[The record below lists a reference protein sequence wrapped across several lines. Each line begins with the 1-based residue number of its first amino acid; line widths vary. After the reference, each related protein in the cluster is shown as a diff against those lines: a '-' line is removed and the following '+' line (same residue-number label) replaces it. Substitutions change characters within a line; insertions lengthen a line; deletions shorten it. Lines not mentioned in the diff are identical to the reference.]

1 MPVLISGVLKDAT
14 GTPVQNCTIQL
25 KACRTSTTVVVN
37 TVASENPD
45 DAGRYSM
52 DVEQGQYT
60 VTLLVE
66 GYPPSHAGVITVYD
80 DSKPGTLND
89 FLGAMTEDD
98 VRPEALRRFEAMVEE
113 VARQASE
120 ASRNATAAGQAS
132 EQAQTSAGQAA
143 ESATAAVN
151 AAGAADA
158 SATQA
163 ASSAASAES
172 SAGTATTKAG
182 EASASAASA
191 DTARTAAAASAAEA
205 KTSETNADASRTAA
219 GDSAVAAAAS
229 AMAAQTSAAR
239 AGASETAAKM
249 SETQAASSA
258 GDAGASVTAAAAS
271 EKAAAASAAEA
282 KTSETNAATSA
293 STAAA
298 SATAASSSASEA
310 STHAAA
316 SDTSASLAAQSST
329 AAGAAATRA
338 EDAAKRAEDIADVIS
353 LEDASLTKKG
363 IVKLSSATDSDSEA
377 LAATP
382 KAVKTVMGEVQ
393 AKAPLDSPALTG
405 TPTAPTP
412 ETTAAGIEIATAA
425 FVAAKVAQLVGSA
438 PEALDTLKELAD
450 ALGNDPNFATTIT
463 NMIAGKQPLDDT
475 LTALSGKS
483 VDGLIE
489 YVGLRETINRAAGAM
504 QKSQNGGDIPDKGL
518 FAQNIGAALAFSGGI
533 HIGGDSNP
541 WTTAEFIVWLESQG
555 AFNHRYW
562 MCRGSWS
569 YADNKTIT
577 DTGCGNI
584 CLAGAV
590 IEVMGF
596 RGAMTIRVTTPTT
609 TSGGGVA
616 SAQFTYI
623 NNGGD
628 YSPGWRRDF
637 NTVNKPSADEMGA
650 LSVNGG
656 RINGALGI
664 GTDNAL
670 GGNSIVLGDNDT
682 GLKQNGDGILDVY
695 ANNALVARLQPGKL
709 YVVGDVLAGD
719 GRKLSLTS
727 DNNSSLNSRFNLWG
741 NSDRPTVIELDDDQ
755 GWHLYSQRNPDG
767 SIRFMVNGEI
777 FTTSSIHAGANT
789 ISTDGNIYGSLWGG
803 WLNDWI
809 NNTIINRF
817 VQDIRLGGIEYAQA
831 WNGPGYNDTPGYVIT
846 GVTNG
851 NSDELIDGVHR
862 RPLQKFIG
870 GVWYNVASI

>member
-1 MPVLISGVLKDAT
+1 
-14 GTPVQNCTIQL
+14 
-25 KACRTSTTVVVN
+25 
-37 TVASENPD
+37 VASENPD

-132 EQAQTSAGQAA
+132 EQAQTSAGQAS

-151 AAGAADA
+151 AAGAAEA

-191 DTARTAAAASAAEA
+191 DTARTAAAASAAA
-205 KTSETNADASRTAA
+205 
-219 GDSAVAAAAS
+219 
-229 AMAAQTSAAR
+229 
-239 AGASETAAKM
+239 
-249 SETQAASSA
+249 
-258 GDAGASVTAAAAS
+258 
-271 EKAAAASAAEA
+271 A

-382 KAVKTVMGEVQ
+382 KAVHAVMDEVQ
-393 AKAPLDSPALTG
+393 TKAPLDSPALTG

-412 ETTAAGIEIATAA
+412 ETAAAGIEIATAA

-438 PEALDTLKELAD
+438 PETLDTLKELAD
-450 ALGNDPNFATTIT
+450 ALGNDPNFATTVL
-463 NMIAGKQPLDDT
+463 NKLAGKQPLDDT

-489 YVGLRETINRAAGAM
+489 YVGLRETINHAADALL
-504 QKSQNGGDIPDKGL
+504 KSQNGGDIPEKPL
-518 FAQNIGAALAFSGGI
+518 FVQNIGALPASGTAVAANRLASRGALPALTGATRGSDSGLIMGEVYNNGYPTQYGNILRLTGTGDGEILIGWSGTNGAPAPAYIRSHRDTADAEWSEWAMLYTSLNPPPNSYPVGAAIAWPSDATPAGYALMQGQSFDKSAYPLLAIAYPSGI
-533 HIGGDSNP
+533 IPDMRGWTIKGKPISGRAVLSQEMDGNKSHSHSARAQDTDLGTKSTSSFDYGTKSTNTTGNHTHQFGGYINSYWGDSNHTSFQP
-541 WTTAEFIVWLESQG
+541 GGGAWTQAAGDHAHTVYIGGHEHTMYIGPHGHVVIVDADGNAETTVKNI
-555 AFNHRYW
+555 AFNYIVR
-562 MCRGSWS
+562 
-569 YADNKTIT
+569 
-577 DTGCGNI
+577 
-584 CLAGAV
+584 LA
-590 IEVMGF
+590 
-596 RGAMTIRVTTPTT
+596 
-609 TSGGGVA
+609 
-616 SAQFTYI
+616 
-623 NNGGD
+623 
-628 YSPGWRRDF
+628 
-637 NTVNKPSADEMGA
+637 
-650 LSVNGG
+650 
-656 RINGALGI
+656 
-664 GTDNAL
+664 
-670 GGNSIVLGDNDT
+670 
-682 GLKQNGDGILDVY
+682 
-695 ANNALVARLQPGKL
+695 
-709 YVVGDVLAGD
+709 
-719 GRKLSLTS
+719 
-727 DNNSSLNSRFNLWG
+727 
-741 NSDRPTVIELDDDQ
+741 
-755 GWHLYSQRNPDG
+755 
-767 SIRFMVNGEI
+767 
-777 FTTSSIHAGANT
+777 
-789 ISTDGNIYGSLWGG
+789 
-803 WLNDWI
+803 
-809 NNTIINRF
+809 
-817 VQDIRLGGIEYAQA
+817 
-831 WNGPGYNDTPGYVIT
+831 
-846 GVTNG
+846 
-851 NSDELIDGVHR
+851 
-862 RPLQKFIG
+862 
-870 GVWYNVASI
+870 

>member
-1 MPVLISGVLKDAT
+1 MPVLISGVLKDGT

-60 VTLLVE
+60 VTLLVD

-80 DSKPGTLND
+80 DSKLGTLND

-132 EQAQTSAGQAA
+132 EQAQTSAGQAS

-151 AAGAADA
+151 AAGAAEA

-182 EASASAASA
+182 KASASAASA
-191 DTARTAAAASAAEA
+191 DTARTAAAASAAAA
-205 KTSETNADASRTAA
+205 KTSEANADASRTAA
-219 GDSAVAAAAS
+219 GDSAAAAAAS
-229 AMAAQTSAAR
+229 ATAAQISAER
-239 AGASETAAKM
+239 AGASETAAKT

-258 GDAGASVTAAAAS
+258 GDAGASATS
-271 EKAAAASAAEA
+271 EKAAAASAAAA

-438 PEALDTLKELAD
+438 PETLKELAD
-450 ALGNDPNFATTIT
+450 ALGNDPNFATTVL
-463 NMIAGKQPLDDT
+463 NKLAGKQPLDDT

-489 YVGLRETINRAAGAM
+489 YVGLRETINHAADALL
-504 QKSQNGGDIPDKGL
+504 KSQNGGDIPEKPL
-518 FAQNIGAALAFSGGI
+518 FVQNIGALPASGTAVAANRLASRGALPALTGTTRGSDSGLIMGEVYNNGYPTQYGNI
-533 HIGGDSNP
+533 LRLTGTGDGEILIVWSGTNGAPAPAYIRSHRDTADAEWSEWAMLYTTLNPPPDSHPVGAAIAWPSDATPAGYALMQGQSFDKSAYPLLAIAYPSGVIPDMRGWTIKGKPISGRAVLSQEMDGNKSHSHTARAQDTDLGTKSTSSFDYGTKSTNTTGNHTHQFGGYINSYWGDSN
-541 WTTAEFIVWLESQG
+541 
-555 AFNHRYW
+555 H
-562 MCRGSWS
+562 
-569 YADNKTIT
+569 
-577 DTGCGNI
+577 
-584 CLAGAV
+584 
-590 IEVMGF
+590 
-596 RGAMTIRVTTPTT
+596 
-609 TSGGGVA
+609 TSFQPGGGA
-616 SAQFTYI
+616 
-623 NNGGD
+623 
-628 YSPGWRRDF
+628 
-637 NTVNKPSADEMGA
+637 
-650 LSVNGG
+650 
-656 RINGALGI
+656 
-664 GTDNAL
+664 
-670 GGNSIVLGDNDT
+670 
-682 GLKQNGDGILDVY
+682 
-695 ANNALVARLQPGKL
+695 
-709 YVVGDVLAGD
+709 
-719 GRKLSLTS
+719 
-727 DNNSSLNSRFNLWG
+727 
-741 NSDRPTVIELDDDQ
+741 
-755 GWHLYSQRNPDG
+755 
-767 SIRFMVNGEI
+767 
-777 FTTSSIHAGANT
+777 
-789 ISTDGNIYGSLWGG
+789 
-803 WLNDWI
+803 
-809 NNTIINRF
+809 
-817 VQDIRLGGIEYAQA
+817 
-831 WNGPGYNDTPGYVIT
+831 
-846 GVTNG
+846 
-851 NSDELIDGVHR
+851 
-862 RPLQKFIG
+862 
-870 GVWYNVASI
+870 

>member
-1 MPVLISGVLKDAT
+1 MPVLISGVLKDGT

-60 VTLLVE
+60 VTLLVD

-132 EQAQTSAGQAA
+132 EQAQTSAGQAS

-151 AAGAADA
+151 AAGAAEA

-182 EASASAASA
+182 KASASAASA
-191 DTARTAAAASAAEA
+191 DTARTAAAASAAA
-205 KTSETNADASRTAA
+205 
-219 GDSAVAAAAS
+219 
-229 AMAAQTSAAR
+229 
-239 AGASETAAKM
+239 
-249 SETQAASSA
+249 
-258 GDAGASVTAAAAS
+258 
-271 EKAAAASAAEA
+271 A

-298 SATAASSSASEA
+298 SATASSSSASEA

-438 PEALDTLKELAD
+438 PETLKELAD
-450 ALGNDPNFATTIT
+450 ALGNDPNFATTVL
-463 NMIAGKQPLDDT
+463 NKLAGKQPLDDT

-489 YVGLRETINRAAGAM
+489 YVGLRETINHAADALH
-504 QKSQNGGDIPDKGL
+504 KSQNGGDIPEKPL
-518 FAQNIGAALAFSGGI
+518 FVQNIGALPASGTAVAANRLASRGGLPALTG
-533 HIGGDSNP
+533 
-541 WTTAEFIVWLESQG
+541 TT
-555 AFNHRYW
+555 
-562 MCRGSWS
+562 RGSDS
-569 YADNKTIT
+569 GLIMGEVYNNGYPTQY
-577 DTGCGNI
+577 GNI
-584 CLAGAV
+584 L
-590 IEVMGF
+590 
-596 RGAMTIRVTTPTT
+596 RLT
-609 TSGGGVA
+609 
-616 SAQFTYI
+616 
-623 NNGGD
+623 
-628 YSPGWRRDF
+628 
-637 NTVNKPSADEMGA
+637 
-650 LSVNGG
+650 
-656 RINGALGI
+656 
-664 GTDNAL
+664 GT
-670 GGNSIVLGDNDT
+670 
-682 GLKQNGDGILDVY
+682 GDG
-695 ANNALVARLQPGKL
+695 
-709 YVVGDVLAGD
+709 
-719 GRKLSLTS
+719 
-727 DNNSSLNSRFNLWG
+727 
-741 NSDRPTVIELDDDQ
+741 
-755 GWHLYSQRNPDG
+755 
-767 SIRFMVNGEI
+767 
-777 FTTSSIHAGANT
+777 
-789 ISTDGNIYGSLWGG
+789 
-803 WLNDWI
+803 
-809 NNTIINRF
+809 
-817 VQDIRLGGIEYAQA
+817 EY
-831 WNGPGYNDTPGYVIT
+831 
-846 GVTNG
+846 
-851 NSDELIDGVHR
+851 
-862 RPLQKFIG
+862 
-870 GVWYNVASI
+870 

>member
-1 MPVLISGVLKDAT
+1 MPVLISGVLKDGT

-60 VTLLVE
+60 VTLLVD

-80 DSKPGTLND
+80 DSKLGTLND

-132 EQAQTSAGQAA
+132 EQAQTSAGQAS

-151 AAGAADA
+151 AAGAAEA

-182 EASASAASA
+182 KASASAASA
-191 DTARTAAAASAAEA
+191 DTARTAAAASAAAA
-205 KTSETNADASRTAA
+205 KTSEANADASRTAA
-219 GDSAVAAAAS
+219 GDSAAAAAAS
-229 AMAAQTSAAR
+229 ATAAQISAER
-239 AGASETAAKM
+239 AGASETAAKT

-258 GDAGASVTAAAAS
+258 GDAGASATS
-271 EKAAAASAAEA
+271 EKAAAASAAAA

-438 PEALDTLKELAD
+438 PETLKELAD
-450 ALGNDPNFATTIT
+450 ALGNDPNFATTVL
-463 NMIAGKQPLDDT
+463 NKLAGKQPLDDT

-489 YVGLRETINRAAGAM
+489 YVGLRETINHAADALL
-504 QKSQNGGDIPDKGL
+504 KSQNGGDIPEKPL
-518 FAQNIGAALAFSGGI
+518 FVQNIGALPASGTAVAANRLASRGALPALTGTTRGSDSGLIMGEVYNNGYPTQYGNI
-533 HIGGDSNP
+533 LRLTGTGDG
-541 WTTAEFIVWLESQG
+541 EILIVW
-555 AFNHRYW
+555 
-562 MCRGSWS
+562 
-569 YADNKTIT
+569 
-577 DTGCGNI
+577 
-584 CLAGAV
+584 
-590 IEVMGF
+590 
-596 RGAMTIRVTTPTT
+596 
-609 TSGGGVA
+609 SG
-616 SAQFTYI
+616 T
-623 NNGGD
+623 
-628 YSPGWRRDF
+628 
-637 NTVNKPSADEMGA
+637 
-650 LSVNGG
+650 
-656 RINGALGI
+656 NGAPAPAYI
-664 GTDNAL
+664 R
-670 GGNSIVLGDNDT
+670 SHRDT
-682 GLKQNGDGILDVY
+682 AD
-695 ANNALVARLQPGKL
+695 AEWSEWAML
-709 YVVGDVLAGD
+709 YTTLNPPPDSHPVGAA
-719 GRKLSLTS
+719 
-727 DNNSSLNSRFNLWG
+727 
-741 NSDRPTVIELDDDQ
+741 I
-755 GWHLYSQRNPDG
+755 
-767 SIRFMVNGEI
+767 
-777 FTTSSIHAGANT
+777 
-789 ISTDGNIYGSLWGG
+789 
-803 WLNDWI
+803 
-809 NNTIINRF
+809 
-817 VQDIRLGGIEYAQA
+817 A
-831 WNGPGYNDTPGYVIT
+831 WP
-846 GVTNG
+846 
-851 NSDELIDGVHR
+851 S
-862 RPLQKFIG
+862 
-870 GVWYNVASI
+870 

>member
-132 EQAQTSAGQAA
+132 EQAQTSAGQAS

-151 AAGAADA
+151 AAGAAEV
-158 SATQA
+158 SAIQA

-191 DTARTAAAASAAEA
+191 DTARTAAAAS
-205 KTSETNADASRTAA
+205 
-219 GDSAVAAAAS
+219 
-229 AMAAQTSAAR
+229 
-239 AGASETAAKM
+239 
-249 SETQAASSA
+249 
-258 GDAGASVTAAAAS
+258 
-271 EKAAAASAAEA
+271 
-282 KTSETNAATSA
+282 
-293 STAAA
+293 
-298 SATAASSSASEA
+298 SSASEA

-316 SDTSASLAAQSST
+316 SDTSASLAAQSRA
-329 AAGAAATRA
+329 AAGELATRA
-338 EDAAKRAEDIADVIS
+338 EEAAKRAEDIADVIS

-382 KAVKTVMGEVQ
+382 KAVKTVMGEVRT
-393 AKAPLDSPALTG
+393 KAPLDSPAFTG
-405 TPTAPTP
+405 TPTTPTP
-412 ETTAAGIEIATAA
+412 PGDAKGLQTTNAEFVRKLIAA
-425 FVAAKVAQLVGSA
+425 LVGSVLE
-438 PEALDTLKELAD
+438 PLDTLQELAD
-450 ALGNDPNFATTIT
+450 ALGNDPNFATTVL
-463 NMIAGKQPLDDT
+463 NKLAGKQPLDET

-489 YVGLRETINRAAGAM
+489 YVGLRETISRAADAL
-504 QKSQNGGDIPDKGL
+504 QKSQNGGDIPDKDL
-518 FAQNIGAALAFSGGI
+518 FVRRIGAARAFDGAVI
-533 HIGGDSNP
+533 IGCDDNP

-555 AFNHRYW
+555 AFNHPYW

-569 YADNKTIT
+569 YAYNKIIT

-590 IEVMGF
+590 IEVMGV
-596 RGAMTIRVTTPTT
+596 RGAMTIRVTTSHSV
-609 TSGGGVA
+609 SG
-616 SAQFTYI
+616 
-623 NNGGD
+623 
-628 YSPGWRRDF
+628 W
-637 NTVNKPSADEMGA
+637 
-650 LSVNGG
+650 
-656 RINGALGI
+656 
-664 GTDNAL
+664 
-670 GGNSIVLGDNDT
+670 
-682 GLKQNGDGILDVY
+682 
-695 ANNALVARLQPGKL
+695 
-709 YVVGDVLAGD
+709 
-719 GRKLSLTS
+719 
-727 DNNSSLNSRFNLWG
+727 
-741 NSDRPTVIELDDDQ
+741 
-755 GWHLYSQRNPDG
+755 
-767 SIRFMVNGEI
+767 
-777 FTTSSIHAGANT
+777 
-789 ISTDGNIYGSLWGG
+789 
-803 WLNDWI
+803 
-809 NNTIINRF
+809 
-817 VQDIRLGGIEYAQA
+817 
-831 WNGPGYNDTPGYVIT
+831 
-846 GVTNG
+846 
-851 NSDELIDGVHR
+851 
-862 RPLQKFIG
+862 
-870 GVWYNVASI
+870 